1 MAAQT
6 KTVTGRAQ
14 VGPMRAAVRRMATDT
29 AQFAPA
35 QRIATPADRME
46 AMRQIAMAGIAE
58 GIGAG
63 MEQAINRAI
72 VSLMAGRALGGQ
84 KDTMPATTET
94 GRLRGMAGA
103 AQLGGGTIE
112 QGRMGTAMDDMA

>member
-14 VGPMRAAVRRMATDT
+14 VGPMRATVRRMATDT

-35 QRIATPADRME
+35 QRVATPTDRME
-46 AMRQIAMAGIAE
+46 TMGQIAMAGIAE
-58 GIGAG
+58 GIGTG
-63 MEQAINRAI
+63 MQQII
-72 VSLMAGRALGGQ
+72 DLTVVSLMASCTLYAQ
-84 KDTMPATTET
+84 TDAMPATTET
-94 GRLRGMAGA
+94 GRLRCMTGA
-103 AQLGGGTIE
+103 AQLDGRPIE